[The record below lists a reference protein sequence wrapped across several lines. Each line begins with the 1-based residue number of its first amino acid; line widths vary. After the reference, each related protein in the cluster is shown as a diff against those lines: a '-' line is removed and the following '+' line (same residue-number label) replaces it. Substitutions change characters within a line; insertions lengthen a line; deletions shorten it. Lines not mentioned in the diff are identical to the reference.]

1 MKATGTRRRWIWRGC
16 AAFAAL
22 ALYGCAAVFL
32 WGWAWPYPVVLPQ
45 SFSFHGN
52 KYHRDGTCRPLS
64 AIERLGPRLHRVGS
78 LPSALWVGD
87 RAIYSYTLRPSFAKT
102 YDYVVVQDGGC
113 YRFYHGDLQ
122 V

>member
-1 MKATGTRRRWIWRGC
+1 
-16 AAFAAL
+16 
-22 ALYGCAAVFL
+22 
-32 WGWAWPYPVVLPQ
+32 VVLPQ

-78 LPSALWVGD
+78 LSSALWVGD
-87 RAIYSYTLRPSFAKT
+87 RAIYSYTLRPSFSKT